1 MQETHF
7 LTRYYRISRILIHT
21 IVGLTLAALVLPIIS
36 KSSNLKLI
44 KWWCGG
50 LLRAFNIKVICHGQ
64 APAANT
70 SHTMF
75 VANHI
80 SWSDIHSLNS
90 VIPLRFIAK
99 SDIKSWPV
107 FGYLVRKSNT
117 IFVER
122 GKRQEAGRIVV
133 LTKEC
138 LSAGDNVCF
147 FPEGTTTDG
156 TGAGGHGIKGENK
169 LDNTS
174 GLQGAP
180 VLAFKS
186 SVLQAA
192 IDAKATIWPVA
203 IRYALSDSSIN
214 TQMAYAGETT
224 LVESMQNVLNQ
235 KNPSVELHFLTP
247 IQADGQNRRDL
258 TKAAYDVI
266 VARLVSLNSA
276 NSQI

>member
-1 MQETHF
+1 LQQNHF

-50 LLRAFNIKVICHGQ
+50 LLRAFNIKVVQHGQ
-64 APAANT
+64 PPPANT
-70 SHTMF
+70 SRVMF

-80 SWSDIHSLNS
+80 SWSDIHALNS

-99 SDIKSWPV
+99 SDIKSWPI

-122 GKRQEAGRIVV
+122 GKRQEAGRIVA
-133 LTKEC
+133 LTKDS

-156 TGAGGHGIKGENK
+156 NGAGGYGINGVNK
-169 LDNTS
+169 ADNTNS
-174 GLQGAP
+174 LRGTP

-203 IRYALSDSSIN
+203 IRYAHADGSIN
-214 TQMAYAGETT
+214 TQMAYAGDTT
-224 LVESMQNVLNQ
+224 LIESMQNVLKQ
-235 KNPSVELHFLTP
+235 KNPTVNLHFLTP
-247 IQADGQNRRDL
+247 IQTDGQNRRDL

-266 VARLVSLNSA
+266 VAKLLSLA
-276 NSQI
+276 

>member
-1 MQETHF
+1 MQQNQFSTHF
-7 LTRYYRISRILIHT
+7 LTRYYRVCRILIHT
-21 IVGLTLAALVLPIIS
+21 VVGLTLAALVLPISS
-36 KSSNLKLI
+36 KNNNLKLI

-50 LLRAFNIKVICHGQ
+50 LLHAFNIKVIVHGQ
-64 APAANT
+64 VPT
-70 SHTMF
+70 MDTRKVMF

-80 SWSDIHSLNS
+80 SWSDIHAINS

-133 LTKEC
+133 LTKDS
-138 LSAGDNVCF
+138 LLAGDNVCF

-156 TGAGGHGIKGENK
+156 TGNGGHGMNSG
-169 LDNTS
+169 NTNA
-174 GLQGAP
+174 LQGPP

-192 IDAKATIWPVA
+192 IDADASIWPIA
-203 IRYALSDSSIN
+203 IRYAHVDGSIN
-214 TQMAYAGETT
+214 TQMAYAGDTT
-224 LVESMQNVLNQ
+224 LVQSMQNVLRQ
-235 KNPSVELHFLTP
+235 QSPIVALHFLTP
-247 IQADGQNRRDL
+247 IPTAGQNRRDAS
-258 TKAAYDVI
+258 KAAYDVI
-266 VARLVSLNSA
+266 VAKLNS
-276 NSQI
+276 I

>member
-1 MQETHF
+1 MQQNHF

-21 IVGLTLAALVLPIIS
+21 IVALTLAAIVLPMIS
-36 KSSNLKLI
+36 RNSNLKLI

-50 LLRAFNIKVICHGQ
+50 LLRAFNIKVVVHGQ
-64 APAANT
+64 VPNSDA
-70 SHTMF
+70 SKIMF

-80 SWSDIHSLNS
+80 SWSDIHALNS

-99 SDIKSWPV
+99 SDIKNWPV

-156 TGAGGHGIKGENK
+156 AGSGGHGINGKNV
-169 LDNTS
+169 NA
-174 GLQGAP
+174 LQGAP

-192 IDAKATIWPVA
+192 IDADATIWPVA
-203 IRYALSDSSIN
+203 IRYAHTDGSIN
-214 TQMAYAGETT
+214 KQMAYAGETT
-224 LVESMQNVLNQ
+224 LIESMQNVLRQ
-235 KNPSVELHFLTP
+235 KSPMVALHFLTP
-247 IQADGQNRRDL
+247 IPAGGKNRRDVSQ
-258 TKAAYDVI
+258 AAYDVI
-266 VARLVSLNSA
+266 VAKLNSL
-276 NSQI
+276 

>member
-1 MQETHF
+1 MQQSHF

-21 IVGLTLAALVLPIIS
+21 IVGLALAAVVLPLIS

-44 KWWCGG
+44 QWWCGG
-50 LLRAFNIKVICHGQ
+50 LLRAFNIKVVHHGQ
-64 APAANT
+64 PPSADT
-70 SHTMF
+70 KRVMF

-80 SWSDIHSLNS
+80 SWSDIHALNS

-133 LTKEC
+133 LTKDS
-138 LSAGDNVCF
+138 LSEGDNVCF

-156 TGAGGHGIKGENK
+156 TGLGGHGINGENK
-169 LDNTS
+169 IENKS
-174 GLQGAP
+174 ALQGSP

-203 IRYALSDSSIN
+203 IRYAHADGSIN

-224 LVESMQNVLNQ
+224 LIESMQNVLRQ
-235 KNPSVELHFLTP
+235 KNPTVNLHFLTP
-247 IQADGQNRRDL
+247 IQTEGKNRRDVS
-258 TKAAYDVI
+258 KAAYDVI
-266 VARLVSLNSA
+266 VSKLNS
-276 NSQI
+276 I